1 VARHFQRT
9 SGASF
14 AAEGRRFT
22 IRHRHKAPELFP
34 LERGLSLSPVDVAQ
48 VHVRVFMNKLR
59 ILIVDDEPLARARIR
74 AFLHA
79 EPSVEVAGEIGD
91 GNEALGQIQRDRPDI
106 VFLDV
111 QMPGCNGMQL
121 LAELPPERRPAVI
134 VVTAHDRFA
143 VEAFAM
149 QVVDFLLKPFDR
161 ERFHTALGRA
171 IEHVRSQKSGS
182 LGTRLESLLERAP
195 APQPER
201 IVVKADGRMVFLK
214 PNEIVRV
221 EAANNYSIL
230 HLANAKR
237 LVLRETMSSFE
248 QRIGSGNFARVN
260 RSALVHLDQ
269 VQELQTAKYGDHIV
283 VLRDGTR
290 LSLSRSLRG
299 NLGKLVP
306 GAP

>member
-1 VARHFQRT
+1 
-9 SGASF
+9 
-14 AAEGRRFT
+14 
-22 IRHRHKAPELFP
+22 
-34 LERGLSLSPVDVAQ
+34 LSPVDVAQ
-48 VHVRVFMNKLR
+48 IHVRVFMNKLR

-74 AFLHA
+74 AFLNA

-91 GNEALGQIQRDRPDI
+91 GKEALGQIQRDRPDI

-121 LAELPPERRPAVI
+121 LAELPPERRPAII

-143 VEAFAM
+143 V
-149 QVVDFLLKPFDR
+149 
-161 ERFHTALGRA
+161 
-171 IEHVRSQKSGS
+171 VRSQKSGS

-248 QRIGSGNFARVN
+248 KRIGSGSFARVN